1 MILHERALSDL
12 HGDALEDEHPL
23 FVACMNGVR
32 DVKTDRMAL
41 NIPAYNWFCDA
52 ALRWMTAKARH
63 TKRFS

>member
-41 NIPAYNWFCDA
+41 NIPA
-52 ALRWMTAKARH
+52 L
-63 TKRFS
+63 